1 MDSTK
6 VEMDEAK
13 EENRRLKS
21 SLSKIK
27 KDFDILQTQYNQL
40 MAKHNEPT
48 KFQSKGHH
56 QDKGEDEDREKV
68 NEREELVSLSLGRR
82 LNSEVPSGSNKE
94 EKNKDVEEAEGDR
107 NYDDNEKSS
116 IQGLSMG
123 IEYKALSN
131 PNEKLEIDHNQ
142 ETMSLEISNNNKI
155 RSQNSFG
162 FKNDGDDHEDED
174 EILPQNLVK
183 KTRVSVRSR
192 CETPTVSTFYSYL

>member
-1 MDSTK
+1 
-6 VEMDEAK
+6 MDEAK

-40 MAKHNEPT
+40 MAKHNEPN